1 MLKKL
6 PVGVD
11 GFEKIRTQGFYYV
24 DKTMFISELLEN
36 WGEVNLFTRPRR
48 FGKTLIMDMLK
59 SFFEI
64 GCCEELFDGLK
75 IAQEQELC
83 EQYMGQFPVIS
94 VTLKGVSGDSF
105 LAAANAMRNVIG
117 NEALRFE
124 FLRNSQQLSVAEKEK
139 YAQLTR
145 ISEETK
151 DKAIYDMSDAV
162 LVESLKTL
170 SQLLAKHYG
179 EKVILLIDEYDVPLD
194 KAFQGGYYEEM
205 VSLIRNLFGNA
216 LKTNPNLYFA
226 VITGCLR
233 ITKESIFTGLN
244 NLKVNTITNPRF
256 NEYFGFTDE
265 EVDEILSFY
274 RLEVHKEDIKDWYDG
289 YHFGKKQIPYRAKPD
304 AARPCEAFDIRDAR
318 MGIYCPWDVISYC
331 DDLLADSAMPPK
343 NYWANTSENA
353 LVKRFIYKADQTTKD
368 EIEQLIN
375 GGIVSKR
382 IKQELTYNELDS
394 SLENLWSI
402 LFSTGYLTQRGNIY
416 GDELELTIPNK
427 EITKLFI
434 RLAEDWFKDT
444 SRADLSRI
452 EKFCAAFPKGDVRL
466 IEEMLHDYLW
476 DSISVRDTAVRKSMK
491 ENFYH
496 GMVLGLLQSRGDW
509 LIKSNAELGEGYSDI
524 VICTPDRVGIIIELK
539 YADDGNL
546 EKGCLKALEQI
557 EDRKYAVDLE
567 RRRMNKVFKYGI
579 AFCEKECKVVLAK

>member
-64 GCCEELFDGLK
+64 GCRKELFDGLK

-117 NEALRFE
+117 NEVLRFE

-145 ISEETK
+145 ISEGTK

-179 EKVILLIDEYDVPLD
+179 KKVILLIDEYDVPLD

-205 VSLIRNLFGNA
+205 VSLIRNLFSNA
-216 LKTNPNLYFA
+216 LKTNSDLYFA

-233 ITKESIFTGLN
+233 ISKESIFTGLN
-244 NLKVNTITNPRF
+244 NLNVMTITD
-256 NEYFGFTDE
+256 EYFDDSFGFTDDEVKGLLSYYDRE
-265 EVDEILSFY
+265 EAIDTMRE
-274 RLEVHKEDIKDWYDG
+274 WYDG
-289 YHFGKKQIPYRAKPD
+289 YQFGGKSL
-304 AARPCEAFDIRDAR
+304 
-318 MGIYCPWDVISYC
+318 YCPWDVIKYTQALRRNRKSI
-331 DDLLADSAMPPK
+331 PE
-343 NYWANTSENA
+343 NYWANTSSNDMVR
-353 LVKRFIYKADQTTKD
+353 LFIDKADQTTRN
-368 EIEQLIN
+368 EIERLVAGESIQKEI
-375 GGIVSKR
+375 R
-382 IKQELTYNELDS
+382 PELTYRELDAS
-394 SLENLWSI
+394 IDNLWSV
-402 LFSTGYLTQRGNIY
+402 LLTTGYLTAVERVSAKQYR
-416 GDELELTIPNK
+416 LAIPNA
-427 EITKLFI
+427 EIQDLFI
-434 RLAEDWFKDT
+434 TQVKEWFKDT

-452 EKFCAAFPKGDVRL
+452 EKFCAAFPKGDVNL

-476 DSISVRDTAVRKSMK
+476 DSISVRDTAVRKNMK

-509 LIKSNAELGEGYSDI
+509 LIKSNAEPGEGYSDI

-546 EKGCLKALEQI
+546 EKGCAGALEQI
-557 EDRKYAVDLE
+557 EDRKYAVGLE
-567 RRRMNKVFKYGI
+567 RRRMKKVLKYGM
-579 AFCEKECKVVLAK
+579 AFCEKECKVVLAE

>member
-64 GCCEELFDGLK
+64 GCRKELFDGLK

-83 EQYMGQFPVIS
+83 EQYMGQFPVIF
-94 VTLKGVSGDSF
+94 VTLKSVAGRSYQEAI
-105 LAAANAMRNVIG
+105 AALRRVIG
-117 NEALRFE
+117 SEALRFS
-124 FLRNSQQLSVAEKEK
+124 FLLKSSVLEESEKDLYKALIQVENGKYTMAEE
-139 YAQLTR
+139 L
-145 ISEETK
+145 
-151 DKAIYDMSDAV
+151 
-162 LVESLKTL
+162 LVDSLHTL
-170 SQLLAKHYG
+170 SRLLSKHYG
-179 EKVILLIDEYDVPLD
+179 KKVILLIDEYDVPLD

-205 VSLIRNLFGNA
+205 VSLIRNLFSNA
-216 LKTNPNLYFA
+216 LKTNSDLYFA

-233 ITKESIFTGLN
+233 ISKESIFTGLN
-244 NLKVNTITNPRF
+244 NLNVMTITD
-256 NEYFGFTDE
+256 EYFDDSFGFTDDEVKGLLSYYDRE
-265 EVDEILSFY
+265 EAIDTMRE
-274 RLEVHKEDIKDWYDG
+274 WYDG
-289 YHFGKKQIPYRAKPD
+289 YQFGGKLL
-304 AARPCEAFDIRDAR
+304 
-318 MGIYCPWDVISYC
+318 YCPWDVIKYTQALRRNRKSI
-331 DDLLADSAMPPK
+331 PE
-343 NYWANTSENA
+343 NYWANTSSNDMVR
-353 LVKRFIYKADQTTKD
+353 LFIDKADQTTRN
-368 EIEQLIN
+368 EIERLVAGESIQKEI
-375 GGIVSKR
+375 R
-382 IKQELTYNELDS
+382 PELTYRELDAS
-394 SLENLWSI
+394 IDNLWSV
-402 LFSTGYLTQRGNIY
+402 LLTTGYLTAVERVSAKQYR
-416 GDELELTIPNK
+416 LAIPNA
-427 EITKLFI
+427 EIRDLFI
-434 RLAEDWFKDT
+434 TQVKDWFKDT

-452 EKFCAAFPKGDVRL
+452 EKFCAAFPKGDVSL

-557 EDRKYAVDLE
+557 EDRKYEVDLE

>member
-64 GCCEELFDGLK
+64 GCSKELFDGLK

-83 EQYMGQFPVIS
+83 EQYMGQFPVIF
-94 VTLKGVSGDSF
+94 VTLKSVAGRSYQEAI
-105 LAAANAMRNVIG
+105 AALRRVIG
-117 NEALRFE
+117 SEALRFS
-124 FLRNSQQLSVAEKEK
+124 FLLKSSVLEESEKDLYKALIQVENGKYTMAEE
-139 YAQLTR
+139 L
-145 ISEETK
+145 
-151 DKAIYDMSDAV
+151 
-162 LVESLKTL
+162 LVDSLYTL
-170 SQLLAKHYG
+170 SRLLSKHYG
-179 EKVILLIDEYDVPLD
+179 KKVILLIDEYDVPLD

-205 VSLIRNLFGNA
+205 VSLIRNLFSNA
-216 LKTNPNLYFA
+216 LKTNSDLYFA

-233 ITKESIFTGLN
+233 ISKESIFTGLN
-244 NLKVNTITNPRF
+244 NLNVMTITD
-256 NEYFGFTDE
+256 EYFDDSFGFTDDEVKGLLSYYDRE
-265 EVDEILSFY
+265 EAIDTMRE
-274 RLEVHKEDIKDWYDG
+274 WYDG
-289 YHFGKKQIPYRAKPD
+289 YQFGGKSL
-304 AARPCEAFDIRDAR
+304 
-318 MGIYCPWDVISYC
+318 YCPWDVIKYTQALRRNRKSI
-331 DDLLADSAMPPK
+331 PE
-343 NYWANTSENA
+343 NYWANTSSNDMVR
-353 LVKRFIYKADQTTKD
+353 LFIDKADQTTRN
-368 EIEQLIN
+368 EVEQLIA
-375 GGIVSKR
+375 GESIQKEIR
-382 IKQELTYNELDS
+382 PELTYRELNS
-394 SLENLWSI
+394 SIDNLWSV
-402 LFSTGYLTQRGNIY
+402 LLTTGYLTAVERVSAKQYR
-416 GDELELTIPNK
+416 LAIPNA
-427 EITKLFI
+427 EIRDLFI
-434 RLAEDWFKDT
+434 TQVKDWFKDT

-452 EKFCAAFPKGDVRL
+452 EKFCAAFPKGDVNL

-476 DSISVRDTAVRKSMK
+476 DSISVRDTAVRKNMK

-579 AFCEKECKVVLAK
+579 AFCEKECKVVLAE